1 MHSPKNLLGCI
12 TYIILFLRQVQFRC
26 PKSCQSSFPSNP
38 NSDALWELLYAKALI
53 LMHNID
59 VMHQERNVGEM
70 AFADK
75 TKDNQKARKD
85 LAQLCNQ
92 ASFELKS
99 SGGKP
104 RVCFI

>member
-26 PKSCQSSFPSNP
+26 LKSCQSSFPSNP

-104 RVCFI
+104 RVRFI